1 MYHSKEV
8 QTVPNNKTTPV
19 QDLNLNFQFVAT
31 ISIPIWIQIWIFNA
45 ILYRKSSI
53 YIVKD
58 RLYGKLVEFNQKQR
72 FTSKK
77 TTKNDKFD
85 QI

>member
-31 ISIPIWIQIWIFNA
+31 ISIPIWIQIS
-45 ILYRKSSI
+45 ILNSV
-53 YIVKD
+53 YI
-58 RLYGKLVEFNQKQR
+58 ENW
-72 FTSKK
+72 SKNDLS
-77 TTKNDKFD
+77 TKNDHFRPNF
-85 QI
+85 